1 MSKTEIVFI
10 VLAITADSFAT
21 SWFTAALHKKLNEKL
36 DFKFPLFISVGRTLL
51 MTIGIL
57 AGFYAGSFMPESNY
71 LIGLS
76 LISVI
81 GIKNGIDAR
90 NFNPEERV
98 IFVDNNKTMLLLALA
113 GSMGAFITGI
123 GLGIAGCGFF
133 LTVAV
138 TAISTLIFSS
148 LGVKAGK
155 TYGYKP
161 EIRFAGLLPGI
172 VIIVIWLRLLILN
185 LL

>member
-21 SWFTAALHKKLNEKL
+21 SWFTGALHKKLNEKL
-36 DFKFPLFISVGRTLL
+36 DIKFPLFISAGRTVL
-51 MTIGIL
+51 MAVGIA
-57 AGFYAGSFMPESNY
+57 AGFYASSLMPESNY

-76 LISVI
+76 LFSVI
-81 GIKNGIDAR
+81 GIKNGIDAW

-98 IFVDNNKTMLLLALA
+98 IFVDNHKTMMLLAIA

-123 GLGIAGCGFF
+123 GLGLAGCGLLFT
-133 LTVAV
+133 LAVA
-138 TAISTLIFSS
+138 AISTIIFSS

-155 TYGYKP
+155 SFGYKP
-161 EIRFAGLLPGI
+161 EIRFTGLLPGI
-172 VIIVIWLRLLILN
+172 VIIVIWLRMLIFN